1 MTNLYESE
9 FYDISYRAI
18 LNNEKMVKVFTDND
32 CIEVE
37 NDISFDSVAS
47 CKTSINYFLASI
59 ISEILK
65 KLYSRAK
72 KYRITVC
79 DLEGKIKIKLKNPL
93 TILDV
98 LGYDEIPYIEECFV
112 NIYLYSDMEYDEL
125 IKFCNETL
133 NYCFIYNTLK
143 NSMKFN
149 IKFTP
154 IV

>member
-1 MTNLYESE
+1 MNQR

-47 CKTSINYFLASI
+47 CKTSINYFFASI

-65 KLYSRAK
+65 KLYSRAS
-72 KYRITVC
+72 REITVC

-98 LGYDEIPYIEECFV
+98 LGYDEIPYIER
-112 NIYLYSDMEYDEL
+112 M
-125 IKFCNETL
+125 FC
-133 NYCFIYNTLK
+133 
-143 NSMKFN
+143 
-149 IKFTP
+149 
-154 IV
+154 

>member
-65 KLYSRAK
+65 NAR
-72 KYRITVC
+72 
-79 DLEGKIKIKLKNPL
+79 
-93 TILDV
+93 
-98 LGYDEIPYIEECFV
+98 
-112 NIYLYSDMEYDEL
+112 
-125 IKFCNETL
+125 
-133 NYCFIYNTLK
+133 
-143 NSMKFN
+143 N
-149 IKFTP
+149 IKN
-154 IV
+154 IS